1 MIMDLEKLTEKE
13 RYDVLTDIADQYYNK
28 GKTQSEIADL
38 YETNRFKIARLL
50 QDARAEQ
57 IVEIRINYS
66 NERNIQL
73 EKELKEQFALQ
84 KALVVNTQ
92 YSPYLDSLYQIGKIG
107 ADYLKKILTP
117 GSCLG
122 ITWGKTIYSIIS
134 QLSGNT
140 HNPVAAVQMTGC
152 LKLPNPAAESRE
164 LVRMVAAAYYGTCHY
179 IDAPLY
185 VRSAEFKQELMDEP
199 VIQNTLKKAESMTAV
214 ITGIGSLSS
223 LPVSQPVFA
232 PYVSASDLER
242 MNDYLGSIYGY
253 ILDNRG
259 RITDIEM
266 NRKVVAAP
274 IETILNIPHR
284 FAVVYGRHKAEVT
297 YHALRNRLVN
307 EILTDTDTALNLL
320 ELTGNHKKAPNPV

>member
-28 GKTQSEIADL
+28 GKTQSEIAAH
-38 YETNRFKIARLL
+38 YETNRFKIAKLL
-50 QDARAEQ
+50 QDARTEQ

-73 EKELKEQFALQ
+73 EKELKEQFSLQ

-117 GSCLG
+117 DSCLG
-122 ITWGKTIYSIIS
+122 VTWGKTIYSIIS
-134 QLSGNT
+134 QLSGIT
-140 HNPVAAVQMTGC
+140 HNPISAVQMTGC

-164 LVRMVAAAYYGTCHY
+164 LVRMVAAAYYGTYHY

-185 VRSAEFKQELMDEP
+185 VRSAELKQELMNEP
-199 VIQNTLKKAESMTAV
+199 VIQSTLKKTDSMTAV
-214 ITGIGSLSS
+214 ITGIGSRSS
-223 LPVSQPVFA
+223 LPLNKPSFA
-232 PYVSASDLER
+232 PYVSKNDLAR
-242 MNDYLGSIYGY
+242 MDDYLGSIYGY
-253 ILDNRG
+253 ILDSRG

-266 NRKVVAAP
+266 NRKVIATP
-274 IETILNIPHR
+274 IDTILKIPHR
-284 FAVVYGRHKAEVT
+284 LAVVYGRHKAEVT

-320 ELTGNHKKAPNPV
+320 ELTGNKVKAP